1 MPAPTSTLQLTDDP
15 AAFLSDAKGYLAAD
29 PVVTTV
35 IATVTARLAVGAGRD
50 APYLWWA
57 VAREG
62 GADGEVVGVA
72 MRTAPFPPYP
82 LYVLPMPDDAAVAL
96 ARLLHERGEPVGG
109 VNGALPAARVLA
121 EESARLA
128 GGSVVV
134 HEHVRLFELG
144 TLAMPPAPEGRLRLA
159 TPDDAEL
166 CLAWFRDFEAA
177 AAEQAGRTVHVD
189 EHLRLFELGDLVVP
203 PAPAGRLRQATRD
216 DAELT
221 LAWFLDFEAAAAEQ
235 AGRPVDDR
243 MLDGFTLDDMVLRI
257 DEGVIWLWEDPSGA
271 AVHLTGANVPANG
284 VTRIGPVYTPR
295 EHRGRGYA
303 GRAVAEVSRQFLDR
317 GVRCCL
323 FTDQA
328 NPVSNRLYE
337 GLGYRPVVDMVNLL
351 VGI

>member
-1 MPAPTSTLQLTDDP
+1 MPAPTSTLHLTDDP

-35 IATVTARLAVGAGRD
+35 IATVSARLALGAGRE

-57 VAREG
+57 LAREG
-62 GADGEVVGVA
+62 GAEGEVVGVA

-82 LYVLPMPDDAAVAL
+82 LYVLPMPDEAAVAL
-96 ARLLHERGEPVGG
+96 ARLLHERGEQVGG

-134 HEHVRLFELG
+134 HEHLRLFELG
-144 TLAMPPAPEGRLRLA
+144 TLSMPPAPHGRLRLA

-166 CLAWFRDFEAA
+166 CLTWFRDFEAA
-177 AAEQAGRTVHVD
+177 AAEQAGRTGT
-189 EHLRLFELGDLVVP
+189 LGV
-203 PAPAGRLRQATRD
+203 G
-216 DAELT
+216 ES
-221 LAWFLDFEAAAAEQ
+221 
-235 AGRPVDDR
+235 
-243 MLDGFTLDDMVLRI
+243 FTLDDLLGRI
-257 DEGVIWLWEDPSGA
+257 ADGMIWLWEDASGA
-271 AVHLTGANVPANG
+271 AVHLTGANVPAHG

-337 GLGYRPVVDMVNLL
+337 GLGYRPVVDMVNQLL
-351 VGI
+351 G